1 MLTSLANMGIFDRF
15 SRLVRAELN
24 HRIGRRKTVDP
35 ASWRASEPRP
45 MARPEP
51 AKPSLSVEVTRAFQ
65 TLGLDPSA
73 SRRAARAAYLAELK
87 AHHPDRHQDDEA
99 ARERATEESARMNE
113 AWDVL
118 ERYYDAQP
126 NSTT

>member
-1 MLTSLANMGIFDRF
+1 MDISLRCVINRVQTRQSCQCGVRVARSPEAETALRQFVLAHRLDDDKGGGGDTVGIGGISQAD
-15 SRLVRAELN
+15 
-24 HRIGRRKTVDP
+24 
-35 ASWRASEPRP
+35 
-45 MARPEP
+45 
-51 AKPSLSVEVTRAFQ
+51 
-65 TLGLDPSA
+65 
-73 SRRAARAAYLAELK
+73 AAYLAELK